1 MTAKMMTMMQ
11 CLKMMTVN
19 DFDGNRWWKWWWVS
33 LWDDDDGHVKDD
45 ELMNDSDN
53 KVNDVELTC
62 DNDTDWSW

>member
-1 MTAKMMTMMQ
+1 MKMMS
-11 CLKMMTVN
+11 
-19 DFDGNRWWKWWWVS
+19 S